1 MRKFAP
7 IVFALLIA
15 VSFVHQANAQAM
27 SYSVAPYSYAY
38 PYRADPAVNN
48 YLSAV
53 YDHRLQVD
61 LRFRSYRKWKEC
73 HIITWPGLRPA
84 CIASFDQ
91 FDPVL
96 PGAY

>member
-27 SYSVAPYSYAY
+27 SYRVAPRSYA
-38 PYRADPAVNN
+38 YRADPAVNN

-61 LRFRSYRKWKEC
+61 PRFRSYRKWREC
-73 HIITWPGLRPA
+73 HIITWPGLRPD

-91 FDPVL
+91 YEPVL
-96 PGAY
+96 YRAY